1 MGQEFEYHAAF
12 NSMTSGEK
20 IMNTKQQGQGSS
32 VRSIVRTWIFAPVM
46 ATSFLAF
53 TQPTEAFISNSAT
66 ASGTYSGNP
75 VTSAPSTVNIS
86 VVAANPSLSIAKS
99 IGTAATIAAG
109 ANATITDAGDTIV
122 YHYIITNNGNVTI
135 TGVTPVD
142 AGPKFGTAQVA
153 GTGSMSGFTLT
164 SGSTTLLPG
173 QAAGFNATYTLS
185 TLDVDR
191 AAGQLVA
198 GNAVNNSSTGTGLPP
213 TGPAITSPAG
223 TATTTIAAGP
233 LLTVSKVGVLDDT
246 NGTVAG
252 KAEVGETITYTYTVV
267 NTGNVAINGIVIND
281 THESVLLPQASF
293 TEGGLIEGPLGV
305 PASTDAA
312 VNGSWDVLQPGA
324 TITFTYVHTVTQA
337 EVDGG

>member
-1 MGQEFEYHAAF
+1 MQTKSKSR
-12 NSMTSGEK
+12 NST
-20 IMNTKQQGQGSS
+20 
-32 VRSIVRTWIFAPVM
+32 VRSTARTWIYAPVM

-75 VTSAPSTVNIS
+75 VTSGASTVDIP
-86 VVAANPSLSIAKS
+86 VVTANPSLSIAKS
-99 IGTAATIAAG
+99 VKTVASVALGP
-109 ANATITDAGDTIV
+109 NATITDVGDRIV

-142 AGPKFGTAQVA
+142 VGPKFGPSQVA
-153 GTGSMSGFTLT
+153 GSGSMSVFTLT

-173 QAAGFNATYTLS
+173 QAAGFDGTYTLS

-191 AAGQLVA
+191 AAGIVVA
-198 GNAVNNSSTGTGLPP
+198 ANAVNNSSTGTGTPP

-223 TATTTIAAGP
+223 IATTTIAAGP
-233 LLTVSKVGVLDDT
+233 LLTISKVGVLNDT

-252 KAEVGETITYTYTVV
+252 KAEVGETIAYTYTVV

-281 THESVLLPQASF
+281 THEGSLLAQALF
-293 TEGGLIEGPLGV
+293 TEGGLIDGPLAPGTV
-305 PASTDAA
+305 SSDAA
-312 VNGSWDVLQPGA
+312 VNGSWDTLQPGA
-324 TITFTYVHTVTQA
+324 TITFTYVHTVTQT